1 MGSARRWPWRSRA
14 WRLSWG
20 QGQGSGPR
28 GGALRGWCCA
38 RCRALGGDLA
48 RWVGVRAVLRAG
60 RGFKGKSLPLG
71 RAPRAQT
78 LAGNA
83 VPEREQALA
92 GPAVRVRL
100 RRSALGRQT
109 RLGRRTGAGN
119 HPLGQANYL
128 PQCAVTYPNATAH
141 PPLQYPAA
149 EKLPPIAYPNARLPI
164 PLRECARR
172 GSCGDS
178 ATGIQRYPVR
188 GAVECA
194 TGSGGLPRVGRP
206 GRTRGCGVR
215 DGGRVR
221 CGQPLCSPPFFARFS
236 SRSAVRSACRLTRAG
251 SRKRGSR

>member
-1 MGSARRWPWRSRA
+1 MKAAPSCRHRGENSPWRA
-14 WRLSWG
+14 
-20 QGQGSGPR
+20 
-28 GGALRGWCCA
+28 
-38 RCRALGGDLA
+38 
-48 RWVGVRAVLRAG
+48 
-60 RGFKGKSLPLG
+60 
-71 RAPRAQT
+71 APRAQT

-100 RRSALGRQT
+100 RRSASGRQT
-109 RLGRRTGAGN
+109 RPGRRTGVGN

-141 PPLQYPAA
+141 PPQQYPAA

-188 GAVECA
+188 GAVECGGGVRGFA
-194 TGSGGLPRVGRP
+194 ARRAPWPCAGLWSAAAGSGCAAVN
-206 GRTRGCGVR
+206 
-215 DGGRVR
+215 R
-221 CGQPLCSPPFFARFS
+221 CVPSRSPPS
-236 SRSAVRSACRLTRAG
+236 SL
-251 SRKRGSR
+251 RGVL

>member
-1 MGSARRWPWRSRA
+1 M
-14 WRLSWG
+14 
-20 QGQGSGPR
+20 
-28 GGALRGWCCA
+28 
-38 RCRALGGDLA
+38 LG
-48 RWVGVRAVLRAG
+48 AG
-60 RGFKGKSLPLG
+60 RGDRGRGDSPGVKGRGAVPAVGRCGGGIARDAVLLEGISPVGWAFGLFCVRGGVSKGRSLPLG

-109 RLGRRTGAGN
+109 RPGRRIGAGN